1 MQRAK
6 VSLSDIKKL
15 IQDFPAPVSPKGYK
29 NFKDFYLDAV
39 RVRIFKNEGSS
50 KQEMTTNRILVEML
64 EKKAPAYYLTDEIIN
79 AACNTNVPEI
89 SAKEIPFNNLNL
101 FTPDGLCMAVNIVS
115 ICECY
120 NTEHL
125 PAQLQEAAGKAGVQI
140 DTAGVEVMITAV
152 IFADYYEDKGYAT
165 TELNL
170 FPSSRKDKDL
180 IFCNTNRIGYA
191 RDYDNYKIHR
201 DMTVGQLTRL
211 IANTIMLINYQ
222 PSLVTAQ
229 RSDSP
234 GLGFNNKSSD
244 DPMPVR
250 WLGKNFSNNRTKSC
264 AGSGGSHASPRA
276 HWRRG
281 HWHGY
286 RYGEGRKILKRKWVQ
301 PVYVNP
307 Q

>member
-1 MQRAK
+1 MEAAK
-6 VSLSDIKKL
+6 FTLSDIKKF
-15 IQDFPAPVSPKGYK
+15 IQNFPAPVSPKGYK

-39 RVRIFKNEGSS
+39 RVRIINNDGSS
-50 KQEMTTNRILVEML
+50 KQETTTNKILVEML
-64 EKKAPAYYLTDEIIN
+64 EKKAPAYYLTDELIN

-89 SAKEIPFNNLNL
+89 SGEEIPFNYLNL

-125 PAQLQEAAGKAGVQI
+125 PAELQEAAGSHGVQI

-180 IFCNTNRIGYA
+180 IFCSTNRIGYA
-191 RDYDNYKIHR
+191 RDYDNHKIHR

-229 RSDSP
+229 RSATQAI
-234 GLGFNNKSSD
+234 GFSQKPSNE
-244 DPMPVR
+244 PMPVR
-250 WLGKNFSNNRTKSC
+250 WLGKNFSSNRTSSS
-264 AGSGGSHASPRA
+264 AASGGSHASPRA

-286 RYGEGRKILKRKWVQ
+286 RYGEGRKTLRRKWVQ

-307 Q
+307 P

>member
-1 MQRAK
+1 MQLKK
-6 VSLSDIKKL
+6 VSLSDIEKL
-15 IQDFPAPVSPKGYK
+15 IKNFPAPVSPKGYR
-29 NFKDFYLDAV
+29 NFKDFYLRAV
-39 RVRIFKNEGSS
+39 RIRIVNSDDSDKKAATANSVLIG
-50 KQEMTTNRILVEML
+50 ML

-89 SAKEIPFNNLNL
+89 SGKEIPFNNLNL

-152 IFADYYEDKGYAT
+152 IFADHVEDKGYAS

-180 IFCNTNRIGYA
+180 IFCSKNKVGYA
-191 RDYDNYKIHR
+191 RDYDNTKIHR

-229 RSDSP
+229 RSNSP
-234 GLGFNNKSSD
+234 GLGFNKKSSD
-244 DPMPVR
+244 EPMPVR
-250 WLGKNFSNNRTKSC
+250 WLGKNFSNNRTKSS

>member
-1 MQRAK
+1 MQLKK
-6 VSLSDIKKL
+6 VSLSDIEKL
-15 IQDFPAPVSPKGYK
+15 IQNFPAPVSPKGYR
-29 NFKDFYLDAV
+29 NFKDFYLRAV
-39 RVRIFKNEGSS
+39 RIRIVNSDDSDKKAATANSVLIG
-50 KQEMTTNRILVEML
+50 ML

-89 SAKEIPFNNLNL
+89 SGKEIPFNSLNL
-101 FTPDGLCMAVNIVS
+101 FTPGGLCMAVNIVS

-152 IFADYYEDKGYAT
+152 IFADYHKDQGYAT

-180 IFCNTNRIGYA
+180 IFCSKNKVGYA
-191 RDYDNYKIHR
+191 RDYDNTKIHR

-229 RSDSP
+229 RSNSP
-234 GLGFNNKSSD
+234 GLGFNKKSSD
-244 DPMPVR
+244 EPMPVR
-250 WLGKNFSNNRTKSC
+250 WLGKNFSNNRTKSS

-286 RYGEGRKILKRKWVQ
+286 RYGEGRKTLKRKWVQ

>member
-1 MQRAK
+1 MQLKK
-6 VSLSDIKKL
+6 VSLSDIEKL
-15 IQDFPAPVSPKGYK
+15 IKNFPAPVSPKGYR
-29 NFKDFYLDAV
+29 NFKDFYLRAV
-39 RVRIFKNEGSS
+39 RVRIVNSDDSDKKAATANSVLIG
-50 KQEMTTNRILVEML
+50 ML

-89 SAKEIPFNNLNL
+89 SGKEIPFNNLNL

-152 IFADYYEDKGYAT
+152 IFADHVEDKGYAS

-180 IFCNTNRIGYA
+180 IFCSKNKVGYA
-191 RDYDNYKIHR
+191 RDYDNTKIHR

-229 RSDSP
+229 RSNSP
-234 GLGFNNKSSD
+234 GLGFNKKSSD
-244 DPMPVR
+244 EPMPVR
-250 WLGKNFSNNRTKSC
+250 WLGKNFSNNRTKSS

>member
-1 MQRAK
+1 MQLKK
-6 VSLSDIKKL
+6 VSLSDIEKL
-15 IQDFPAPVSPKGYK
+15 IQNFPAPVSPKGYR
-29 NFKDFYLDAV
+29 NFKEFYLDAV
-39 RVRIFKNEGSS
+39 RVRIVSSEGSS
-50 KQEMTTNRILVEML
+50 KQEATTNKILIEML
-64 EKKAPAYYLTDEIIN
+64 KKKAPAYYLTDEIIN

-89 SAKEIPFNNLNL
+89 SGKEIPFNNLNL

-115 ICECY
+115 TCECY

-125 PAQLQEAAGKAGVQI
+125 PAQLQEAADKSGVQI

-152 IFADYYEDKGYAT
+152 IFADYHKYQGYAT

-180 IFCNTNRIGYA
+180 IFCSKNRIGYA
-191 RDYDNYKIHR
+191 RDYDNCKIHR

-229 RSDSP
+229 RSNSP
-234 GLGFNNKSSD
+234 GLGFNKKSSD
-244 DPMPVR
+244 EPMPVR
-250 WLGKNFSNNRTKSC
+250 WLGKNFSNSKTRSSTP
-264 AGSGGSHASPRA
+264 SGGTHASPRA

-286 RYGEGRKILKRKWVQ
+286 RYGEGRKTLKRKWVQ